1 MTAPLSPAEL
11 AAAEALARHF
21 NENYSD
27 GIERHGAANWT
38 PEARAV
44 VAAVHQ
50 TIADETALQL
60 GRDLL
65 DDGLE
70 SFLHRLIGEKHALF
84 VLNLVRAEAIEDA
97 AAREFNAATP
107 TDARLRLRLYS
118 RAAEVR
124 ATPLPGSPLATANP
138 LSTTTPEEHQR

>member
-1 MTAPLSPAEL
+1 MTSLPLTDAEQ

-27 GIERHGAANWT
+27 GIERHTFENWA

-44 VAAVHQ
+44 VAAVQ
-50 TIADETALQL
+50 QPIADATALQL

-70 SFLHRLIGEKHALF
+70 PFLRRLIGEKHAVF
-84 VLNLVRAEAIEDA
+84 VLNLIRAEAIEDA

-107 TDARLRLRLYS
+107 TDARLRARLYS

-124 ATPLPGSPLATANP
+124 ATPLPGSPLA
-138 LSTTTPEEHQR
+138 LSRPTSGENR